1 MRTLAAW
8 AAALCAAAA
17 PAAQAADPAGGGATG
32 IGADIRTFLRET
44 DLQGLSLGTGLHYST
59 GDYGTGVDTEIISVP
74 LMARYERDRLI
85 LKLTVPWIEISG
97 GATVIPGVGAV
108 TGTSPRGRGGAG
120 ATATTDTSASGLGDT
135 VASATYAAFYDSASR
150 SGIDLTGRVKLP
162 TADEDEGLGTGEL
175 DFGAQVDVYKAVDQI
190 TYFGGVGYTILGD
203 APNLALKD
211 DVWNFNLGASYRIDS
226 RDSAGLSYDWRQPL
240 SASSSRLSEITA
252 FWVHSF
258 DRRWK
263 GQAYFLKGLADGSP
277 DWGVGAFAYYSF

>member
-1 MRTLAAW
+1 MRALAAW

-17 PAAQAADPAGGGATG
+17 PAAQAADTMTGRATG
-32 IGADIRTFLRET
+32 IGADIRSFFGEA

-97 GATVIPGVGAV
+97 GASVIPGVGAV
-108 TGTSPRGRGGAG
+108 TSNNPRRRGGAG
-120 ATATTDTSASGLGDT
+120 ATATTDASASGLGDT
-135 VASATYAAFYDSASR
+135 VASATYAVFYDSASR

-162 TADEDEGLGTGEL
+162 TADEDEGLGTGET
-175 DFGAQVDVYKAVDQI
+175 DFGAQVDVYKAIDDI
-190 TYFGGVGYTILGD
+190 TYFGGVGYTVLGD

-211 DVWNFNLGASYRIDS
+211 DVWNINLGASYKIDS

-240 SASSSRLSEITA
+240 AASSSRLSEITA

-263 GQAYFLKGLADGSP
+263 GQAYFLKGLSDGSP

>member
-1 MRTLAAW
+1 VRGLAVL
-8 AAALCAAAA
+8 AAALCTAGA
-17 PAAQAADPAGGGATG
+17 PVVSAADRTTG
-32 IGADIRTFLRET
+32 IGADIRGFFR
-44 DLQGLSLGTGLHYST
+44 DVDVQGLSLGTGLHYST
-59 GDYGTGVDTEIISVP
+59 GDYGTGVDTEIVSVP
-74 LMARYERDRLI
+74 LMARYERDRLL

-97 GATVIPGVGAV
+97 GATVIPGVGSV
-108 TGTSPRGRGGAG
+108 TSTNPRRRGGAA
-120 ATATTDTSASGLGDT
+120 ATSSTSASASGLGDT
-135 VASATYAAFYDSASR
+135 VASATYALFYDSASR

-162 TADEDEGLGTGEL
+162 TADEEEGLGTGEV
-175 DFGAQVDVYKAVDQI
+175 DFGAQVDVYKAIDRI

-203 APNLALKD
+203 APNLDLKD
-211 DVWNFNLGASYRIDS
+211 DVWNVNLGASYRIDA

-252 FWVHSF
+252 FWVRSF